1 MLSKECQQPTLAK
14 YCNVATSRYS
24 SITLDGRSADHGAF
38 DFKNALFAYVQGE
51 LKMEVE
57 DCGAVTLDP
66 ADDYPVIICRCREKA
81 LRGLARGHR

>member
-1 MLSKECQQPTLAK
+1 MKVYFA
-14 YCNVATSRYS
+14 
-24 SITLDGRSADHGAF
+24 ADHGAF

-57 DCGAVTLDP
+57 DCGAGTLDP
-66 ADDYPVIICRCREKA
+66 ADDYAVIICRCREKA

>member
-1 MLSKECQQPTLAK
+1 MKVYFA
-14 YCNVATSRYS
+14 
-24 SITLDGRSADHGAF
+24 ADHGAF

-66 ADDYPVIICRCREKA
+66 ADDYPVIIAGAAKKLSA
-81 LRGLARGHR
+81 DSLAGIDNIARGLPSLSVR